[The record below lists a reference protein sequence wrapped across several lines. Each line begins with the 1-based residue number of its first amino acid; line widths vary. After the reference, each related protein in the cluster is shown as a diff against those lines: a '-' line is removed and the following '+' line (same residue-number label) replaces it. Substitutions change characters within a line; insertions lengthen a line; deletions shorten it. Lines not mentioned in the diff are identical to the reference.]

1 MQELHGEPA
10 AQLNGLHMALA
21 SPGEGGEEEA
31 HGEGVVQVPQSI
43 YERGVPAW
51 PEGQHPQVQSWAILE
66 APFPKPDLAIVTS

>member
-21 SPGEGGEEEA
+21 GPGEGGEEEA
-31 HGEGVVQVPQSI
+31 HGEGVVQVSQSI

-51 PEGQHPQVQSWAILE
+51 PEGQHPQAQSWVTLE
-66 APFPKPDLAIVTS
+66 APFSKPGLATVIS